1 MECCWKYLFDLNLTF
16 VSTISSE
23 IGKIEQSDLR
33 YLSYLVKF
41 KILQATQLDSDM
53 KEIFTKIAILTNL
66 FSV

>member
-1 MECCWKYLFDLNLTF
+1 MTF

-23 IGKIEQSDLR
+23 IKKKVEQSALR
-33 YLSYLVKF
+33 DLSYLAKF